1 MANPRILGIDPGLT
15 GGLALL
21 CGEELAAI
29 PMPVLT
35 LNGKGEIDLAAV
47 RATLSVWDPAHA
59 WIEQQQAM
67 PRQGVASSFRTGQN
81 YGDLRGFLVASL
93 VPFSIV
99 RPAVWKKAMSVPAD
113 KGAAIAIATRT
124 FPAFSHLWSR
134 KKDDGVAEAALIAAY
149 GQQRSPLRAGQTG
162 GMNWGRVD
170 GGDSGWH

>member
-1 MANPRILGIDPGLT
+1 MPNPRILGIDPGLT

-21 CGEELAAI
+21 CGDELTAI

-35 LNGKGEIDLAAV
+35 FNGKGEIDLARV
-47 RATLSVWDPAHA
+47 RAALIAMKPTYA

-81 YGDLRGFLVASL
+81 YGDLRGFLVGSQI
-93 VPFSIV
+93 PFSIV

-113 KGAAIAIATRT
+113 KAAAIAIATRT
-124 FPAFSHLWSR
+124 FPAFSHLWAM

-149 GQQRSPLRAGQTG
+149 GQQQPI
-162 GMNWGRVD
+162 RV
-170 GGDSGWH
+170 SIRV